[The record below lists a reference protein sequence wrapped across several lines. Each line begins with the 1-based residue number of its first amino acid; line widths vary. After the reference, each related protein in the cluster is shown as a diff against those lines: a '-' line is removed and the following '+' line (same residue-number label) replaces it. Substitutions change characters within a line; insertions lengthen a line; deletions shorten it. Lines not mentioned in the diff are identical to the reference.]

1 MPSAVGSPPGRPHDQ
16 VGFQGL
22 FVSLPATRVACA
34 LPVHIF
40 IANHHASRLTAQC
53 PTHLLLEQKMHR
65 GHGCGRLKAP
75 AGQGLLA
82 ATSAIQT
89 ARAPLSLP
97 SQAWLSQMNCFA
109 FEKAL
114 SHWLQC
120 LAAPRGGV
128 LLRRKASTA
137 QMIDAS
143 LLGDTEASGRCPQ
156 PKRPSLS
163 PPSVEA
169 KELKTS
175 TLEIKFKAH
184 QAWQA
189 LSQPLI
195 CQASE
200 RTQSV
205 PAFLL
210 SANPGG

>member
-1 MPSAVGSPPGRPHDQ
+1 MPSAVGSPPGTPHDQ

-120 LAAPRGGV
+120 ASRRRFAASEGVDSSNDRCLSAGRHGSLRALPAAKTPKPFTSFRGG
-128 LLRRKASTA
+128 
-137 QMIDAS
+137 Q
-143 LLGDTEASGRCPQ
+143 
-156 PKRPSLS
+156 
-163 PPSVEA
+163 
-169 KELKTS
+169 
-175 TLEIKFKAH
+175 
-184 QAWQA
+184 
-189 LSQPLI
+189 
-195 CQASE
+195 
-200 RTQSV
+200 RTQNFD
-205 PAFLL
+205 P
-210 SANPGG
+210 